1 MNKNPPKNKLLYY
14 IMTEDPWAKIFW
26 RIWFWWGIRQA
37 RKRKLENEARIAEMR
52 KSENEKNSS

>member
-37 RKRKLENEARIAEMR
+37 RKRKLENEERIAEMR